1 MKMKNF
7 LFIYGTRPEAIKMAP
22 LIREFKNS
30 SNYEI
35 KVCVTAQHRE
45 MMDQVNEFFN
55 IVPDYD
61 LNLMKQGQDLFDITT
76 LILSSIKCVLN
87 EFKPD
92 LIFVQ
97 GDTSTAL
104 AGALASYYNK
114 IKLSH
119 IEAGLR
125 SDNIYS
131 PFPEE
136 MNRRLTSVLAT
147 YHFAPT
153 QKAKENLNKENIY
166 DHVYVV
172 GNTVIDA
179 LLMGLKMIKESDQ
192 VKYTNHFS
200 FIDFNKKVI
209 LATGHRRESFG
220 LPFEEMC
227 LAMRD
232 IAINNPDVQIIYP
245 VHLNPNVRKPVNEIL
260 SGIKN
265 VFLIE
270 PLDYPS
276 LIWLMDRTYLVLT
289 DSGGIQEEVPTL
301 GKPVLVMR
309 DVTERMEGIEAGV
322 ARLVGTNREVI
333 FKNVQSLL
341 TNESE
346 YMAMSCAVNPYGD
359 GTTAL
364 QIRQI
369 IDKIFISA

>member
-1 MKMKNF
+1 MGKI

-22 LIREFKNS
+22 LILEFKKS
-30 SNYEI
+30 SKYETR
-35 KVCVTAQHRE
+35 VCVTAQHRE
-45 MMDQVNEFFN
+45 MMDQVNHFFQ

-61 LNLMKQGQDLFDITT
+61 LNLMKPGQDLFDITS
-76 LILSSIKCVLN
+76 LILVSLKFVLN
-87 EFKPD
+87 EFEPD

-97 GDTSTAL
+97 GDTSTVL
-104 AGALASYYNK
+104 ASALASYYK
-114 IKLSH
+114 RIKLAH

-136 MNRRLTSVLAT
+136 MNRKLTSALAT
-147 YHFAPT
+147 FHFAPT
-153 QKAKENLNKENIY
+153 LKAKENLNKENIY
-166 DHVYVV
+166 DYVYVV

-179 LLMGLKMIKESDQ
+179 LLAGLRIIKECDQ
-192 VKYTNHFS
+192 EKYKNYFS
-200 FIDFNKKVI
+200 YIDFNKKII

-232 IAINNPDVQIIYP
+232 IAVNNPDVQIIYP

-260 SGIKN
+260 SETKN

-276 LIWLMDRTYLVLT
+276 LIWLMDKSYLVLT
-289 DSGGIQEEVPTL
+289 DSGGIQEEAPTL

-309 DVTERMEGIEAGV
+309 DVTERMEGIQAGV
-322 ARLVGTNREVI
+322 ARLVGTNRHVI
-333 FKNVQSLL
+333 LKNVQSLL
-341 TNESE
+341 INESE
-346 YMAMSCAVNPYGD
+346 YLAMSCAINPYGD

-369 IDKIFISA
+369 IDEIL